1 MRIATSLVI
10 IALGA
15 ILKFAV
21 TKQVNGLDVQ
31 AVGVILMALGA
42 TALIITLVL
51 MSTRRRTDVIR
62 HRNGTTTLVE
72 PAPLGYTEPVGYARP
87 VTYTE
92 PVTYVER
99 TDRGLF

>member
-15 ILKFAV
+15 ILKFAI
-21 TKQVNGLDVQ
+21 TKQVSDVDIQ

-42 TALIITLVL
+42 AGLIVTLIL

-62 HRNGTTTLVE
+62 HRNGTTTLLE
-72 PAPLGYTEPVGYARP
+72 PPPLGYAEPVAYTRP

-99 TDRGLF
+99 VDRGLL